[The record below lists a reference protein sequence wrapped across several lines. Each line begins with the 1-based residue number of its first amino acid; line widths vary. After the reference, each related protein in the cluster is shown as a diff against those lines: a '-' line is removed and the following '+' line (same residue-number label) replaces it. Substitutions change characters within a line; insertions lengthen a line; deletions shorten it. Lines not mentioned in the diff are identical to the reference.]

1 MEGSH
6 EGRERERE
14 MMTDIDDDD
23 DHPSQDH
30 LLMTDPEIE

>member
-14 MMTDIDDDD
+14 MTDIDDDD